1 VEELEKKDVED
12 LLEEIRRAWTEK
24 GYPTLAETLSDQ
36 SIIVKAL
43 ERYRDWVRGNW

>member
-1 VEELEKKDVED
+1 VEELEKKDVEG

-36 SIIVKAL
+36 DMIAKAL
-43 ERYRDWVRGNW
+43 ERYLDWVRGNW